1 MKKEISPIYF
11 VTENFPP
18 TFAISAENDKV
29 AVLTFDLVKKLYDL
43 GVYVEQYHGEGRWA
57 VHAFAVSQGFKISK
71 EAMSGALSFMS
82 KLWHEDLKA

>member
-1 MKKEISPIYF
+1 M
-11 VTENFPP
+11 
-18 TFAISAENDKV
+18 
-29 AVLTFDLVKKLYDL
+29 KKLYDL

-71 EAMSGALSFMS
+71 EAMSGVLSFMS